1 MTKVPRHLLERLR
14 EDIAFRRIDSGI
26 RLLESHRHLI
36 DSCGPGQENGVVFL
50 AHLAQWVDTGFDQPE
65 LIKNLLLRFPQS
77 FRTTLPVRDFAHL
90 QMAEGFVALLD
101 QKNHEAIRHFEMV
114 LSIQAENHDEELITS
129 ANLWIGLCYRRQGR
143 YHDALGYVIKART
156 LATKLKYP
164 KLVAVLQVLEGWI
177 AFQEGNSSE
186 AGKILGKAE
195 AGLLKTDDY
204 IARGNI
210 NSIYGRIARRN
221 GNYDQAIRRFEIA
234 IKEYQKRDQQHR
246 NIARCLV
253 NIGLVERLLALQLQ
267 EKLDGDT
274 IRDRT
279 EAKGVTPD
287 TELYQQR
294 ERQRLKG
301 LRKMA
306 IQRLAEARTIYRR
319 HRDYRGMGNVQ
330 VNLGYLW
337 LDVGK
342 LDVAA
347 SEGAAAY
354 SLASKRSDS
363 VLKARARILQSAV
376 ECAKYDEQIE
386 EETTEVSTPAQCSR
400 SACEYANEAVR
411 AAEDTQNRRLKT
423 KAFIALGSALYIGGD
438 FGGVERC
445 CDQASELL
453 EPSNYD
459 YVWRELQILRAKL
472 RKMGGIESRLRAWSQ
487 GEVGKKTFKQV
498 SEEFASIVIPRVWQR
513 EGHKISRVATR
524 LSVSPKKVRRI
535 LRTQQT
541 PYYVE

>member
-1 MTKVPRHLLERLR
+1 MTKVPRRFLEQLR

-26 RLLESHRHLI
+26 RLLESHQHLI

-50 AHLAQWVDTGFDQPE
+50 AHLAQWVDAGFAQPE
-65 LIKNLLLRFPQS
+65 LIKNLLLRFPQA

-101 QKNHEAIRHFEMV
+101 QKNHEALQHFEIV
-114 LSIQAENHDEELITS
+114 LSIQAENHDDELITS

-186 AGKILGKAE
+186 AGNILAKAE
-195 AGLLKTDDY
+195 GLLETDDY

-234 IKEYQKRDQQHR
+234 IKEYQKRDQKHR

-274 IRDRT
+274 ARGKT

-287 TELYQQR
+287 TGPYQQR

-306 IQRLAEARTIYRR
+306 FRRLADACTIYRR

-347 SEGAAAY
+347 AQGAAAY

-363 VLKARARILQSAV
+363 VLKARSRILQSAV
-376 ECAKYDEQIE
+376 ECAKYEEQIE
-386 EETTEVSTPAQCSR
+386 EETTEVSTLSQCSR

-411 AAEDTQNRRLKT
+411 AAEDTQNRRLKA
-423 KAFIALGSALYIGGD
+423 KASIALGSAL
-438 FGGVERC
+438 
-445 CDQASELL
+445 
-453 EPSNYD
+453 
-459 YVWRELQILRAKL
+459 
-472 RKMGGIESRLRAWSQ
+472 
-487 GEVGKKTFKQV
+487 
-498 SEEFASIVIPRVWQR
+498 
-513 EGHKISRVATR
+513 
-524 LSVSPKKVRRI
+524 
-535 LRTQQT
+535 
-541 PYYVE
+541 